1 MTRVIIQPASNKD
14 SRRHFVDTVEN
25 PVDLLLHQTS
35 AGSDF
40 DKLMQL
46 SENGKVAMWGVTP
59 GKNGANLSKF
69 KKIEVGDFVFFT
81 RDNKVYSTGEITHV
95 FNNPKLATEIWG
107 IDANNQ
113 TWENMYTL
121 KNVESPLSNFEEC
134 HWI

>member
-14 SRRHFVDTVEN
+14 SRKHFVDTIEN
-25 PVDLLLHQTS
+25 PVNLLLHKSS

-40 DKLMQL
+40 SKLMEL

-81 RDNKVYSTGEITHV
+81 RDNKVYSTGEITHI
-95 FNNPKLATEIWG
+95 FNNPKLAKEI
-107 IDANNQ
+107 
-113 TWENMYTL
+113 
-121 KNVESPLSNFEEC
+121 
-134 HWI
+134 